1 MNNTSVGEL
10 PKTIMNGR
18 YFSLLV
24 PPVFVSTTFL
34 GWRTREASHFSLSMV
49 EFFYSS
55 LILTAY
61 DWCLSLSN
69 LT

>member
-24 PPVFVSTTFL
+24 PPIYVITIFL
-34 GWRTREASHFSLSMV
+34 GWWRIREASHFASSMV
-49 EFFYSS
+49 EFFNH
-55 LILTAY
+55 L
-61 DWCLSLSN
+61 
-69 LT
+69 